1 MKLLTR
7 KQQDD
12 ILAQLASCQIIA
24 CRYIDDIEA
33 FTHITKNL
41 TDLSFDI
48 GGLDGAIKAYNTVL
62 KFNDRGDT
70 DAQTSGE
77 SPDVQSGE

>member
-12 ILAQLASCQIIA
+12 ILAQLAACQIIA
-24 CRYIDDIEA
+24 YHYIDDIEA

-41 TDLSFDI
+41 TVLSFDI
-48 GGLDGAIKAYNTVL
+48 GGSDGAIKVCNTVL

-70 DAQTSGE
+70 DAKTPSE